1 MCVFPLSRLYGRFM
15 KDTYTPFL
23 LSAKGKA
30 LVLLGS
36 VALFAAGVY
45 GVVEV
50 REIST
55 HNLRQMGSPL
65 TPSDVDISAEGR
77 YYP

>member
-1 MCVFPLSRLYGRFM
+1 M

-30 LVLLGS
+30 LVLLGT

-45 GVVEV
+45 GVTQVSKYV
-50 REIST
+50 S
-55 HNLRQMGSPL
+55 QQ
-65 TPSDVDISAEGR
+65 DVLSLSA
-77 YYP
+77 